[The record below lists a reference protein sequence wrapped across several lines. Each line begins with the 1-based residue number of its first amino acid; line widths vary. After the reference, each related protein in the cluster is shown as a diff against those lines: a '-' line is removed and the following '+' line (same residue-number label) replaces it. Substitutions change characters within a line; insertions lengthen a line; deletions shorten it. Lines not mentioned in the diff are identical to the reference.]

1 MAIWLLNE
9 NEMPGEEAH
18 MLFFFFLS
26 QCSIKGKEGIQYM
39 NYDLTRL
46 VAASGQVCFSFA
58 VCSNFSSTSWESTM
72 CSGQDVCSEIV
83 VQLQLCLLEQE
94 TSLNSIT
101 IYPVH

>member
-1 MAIWLLNE
+1 
-9 NEMPGEEAH
+9 
-18 MLFFFFLS
+18 
-26 QCSIKGKEGIQYM
+26 M
-39 NYDLTRL
+39 NYDSTRL
-46 VAASGQVCFSFA
+46 VAASGQICFSFA
-58 VCSNFSSTSWESTM
+58 VCSNFSLDGLGESTT

>member
-1 MAIWLLNE
+1 MIRHGLLLLAAE
-9 NEMPGEEAH
+9 CAFP
-18 MLFFFFLS
+18 LLS
-26 QCSIKGKEGIQYM
+26 APVSLWMGG
-39 NYDLTRL
+39 
-46 VAASGQVCFSFA
+46 
-58 VCSNFSSTSWESTM
+58 ESTV